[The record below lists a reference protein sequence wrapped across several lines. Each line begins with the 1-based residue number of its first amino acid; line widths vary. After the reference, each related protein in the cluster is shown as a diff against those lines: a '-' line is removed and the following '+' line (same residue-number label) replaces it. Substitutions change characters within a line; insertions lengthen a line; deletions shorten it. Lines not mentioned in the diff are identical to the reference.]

1 MSIELMRRI
10 DYWLGIP
17 LCFLLNVIDRI
28 LRFIV
33 FVKKKKTIP
42 QKILFIK
49 LSEIGAIILAYPL
62 IKQAKKEFPE
72 SEIFFITFEKNE
84 PLFEIL
90 GIVSRP
96 NILSIR
102 EKSLWLFILDTLLV
116 LRRVRK
122 EKIDIAFDL
131 EFFSRFTAILT
142 YLSKANKRI
151 GFFSY
156 NFEGLYR
163 GNLLTH
169 NIQYNP
175 LIHISRSYFSL
186 WQAIKTAKK
195 VTPEL
200 GKKIEDKEIILP
212 RFTSSEEAR
221 KRMWTK
227 LKEFDIDEGARLFL
241 VNPGEGSIPLR
252 EWPIENFI
260 ALSRRLLED
269 GKNYIIVVG
278 IQGVSG
284 KAELLCKSVN
294 NKRCLDLTHKT
305 TLSEILNI
313 FNVAVALIT
322 NDCGLAHIASLTS
335 IKKFVFF
342 GPENPQ
348 IYSPLGE
355 NTWIIYSNFPCSPCL
370 SAFNHRNSACKD
382 NKCLQIIKP
391 DEVYRLIEQ
400 NL

>member
-186 WQAIKTAKK
+186 WQAIKAAKK